1 MNTNQTTPSEALAAS
16 VHAMLAGTS
25 GDRPTPAYLEVLSLY
40 DYTPTAKPGYWDDI
54 QRKLVKSG

>member
-25 GDRPTPAYLEVLSLY
+25 VRRGRTVLSLY
-40 DYTPTAKPGYWDDI
+40 KQPQLQLYRILG
-54 QRKLVKSG
+54 